1 MKKAL
6 KALTAVGTAAL
17 AVVGGICVYRKFFA
31 KDEEFDELFEEDDL
45 DETEDEILAFDS
57 EDEIFEDEEITA
69 SAQKDSVEESLEKA
83 EAPSAEEVVAVEA
96 GCAEEDTDKE

>member
-1 MKKAL
+1 MKKVF
-6 KALTAVGTAAL
+6 KTLTAVGTAAL

-31 KDEEFDELFEEDDL
+31 EDEELDEIFEEDEL

-57 EDEIFEDEEITA
+57 EEEIFEEDEVA
-69 SAQKDSVEESLEKA
+69 VPVQDDAVEEAAEKA

-96 GCAEEDTDKE
+96 GCAEEDADKE